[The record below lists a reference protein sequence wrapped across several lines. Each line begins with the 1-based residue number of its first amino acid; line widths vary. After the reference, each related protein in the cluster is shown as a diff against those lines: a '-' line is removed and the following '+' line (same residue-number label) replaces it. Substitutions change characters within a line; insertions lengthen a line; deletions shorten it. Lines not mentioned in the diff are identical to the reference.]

1 MNTKPDTHYSFR
13 APAREID
20 FARILREVP
29 ASTDVV
35 FVKVDG
41 LDLFV
46 TFARIGSDYDVPLVG
61 SYRGTYPKL
70 EVAKEGHLRIV
81 LFGTD
86 HPEQHEWR
94 TGAIGPEEVQTL
106 LRKVAEVR
114 ASRVSARRVVVTGW
128 E

>member
-35 FVKVDG
+35 LVKVEG
-41 LDLFV
+41 AERFV
-46 TFARIGSDYDVPLVG
+46 TFARIGGDYDISFAG
-61 SYRGTYPKL
+61 GYWGAYPQL
-70 EVAKEGHLRIV
+70 EVERDGHLHFSIS
-81 LFGTD
+81 GGGK
-86 HPEQHEWR
+86 QQEWKYDWLD
-94 TGAIGPEEVQTL
+94 PEEVQAL
-106 LRKVAEVR
+106 FRKVEKVR
-114 ASRVSARRVVVTGW
+114 AARASARRVVVTGW